1 MPRTIYPSTL
11 YVTIKGVCPPP
22 EAFAVQRSMLPQ
34 QPEEANVTYEEL
46 LQKHHYKKDITKV
59 SHDSL
64 ATRTWKRLPGQV
76 SMKFYEG
83 NNALILYHHL

>member
-1 MPRTIYPSTL
+1 MYPSTL
-11 YVTIKGVCPPP
+11 YITVKGVCPPA

-34 QPEEANVTYEEL
+34 QPEEGNITYEQL
-46 LQKHHYKKDITKV
+46 LQSYQYKKDITKV

-76 SMKFYEG
+76 SVKLH
-83 NNALILYHHL
+83 N